1 MGGTGWRMRM
11 KLIERLGLG
20 DVLADHIAMWT
31 LGRSFIETEPGRAAL
46 EP

>member
-1 MGGTGWRMRM
+1 M